1 METRYLKEM
10 KNEIRAKGTWS
21 KHELEDKIDGKMDR
35 AIREEQKPIVE
46 CVQLY
51 DFVRVSL
58 HGISHPCVIFRM
70 DETCVW
76 GILSSGNS
84 DGCHNIG
91 KIEESRLLK
100 DGWWTNTVICETKQE
115 ALKNWMG
122 IFDNPN
128 DVKRAVKL
136 LKEYYKNILK

>member
-1 METRYLKEM
+1 METRYLREIR
-10 KNEIRAKGTWS
+10 NEIRAKGTWS
-21 KHELEDKIDGKMDR
+21 KQELEAKIEGKMER
-35 AIREEQKPIVE
+35 ALREEQKPIVE

-51 DFVRVSL
+51 DFVRINL
-58 HGISHPCVIFRM
+58 HGISHPCVIFR
-70 DETCVW
+70 EEGECVW
-76 GILSSGNS
+76 GILTSGNP

-91 KIEESRLLK
+91 KIEGSRLLK
-100 DGWWTNTVICETKQE
+100 DGWWTNTIICETKQE

-122 IFDNPN
+122 VFDSLQ